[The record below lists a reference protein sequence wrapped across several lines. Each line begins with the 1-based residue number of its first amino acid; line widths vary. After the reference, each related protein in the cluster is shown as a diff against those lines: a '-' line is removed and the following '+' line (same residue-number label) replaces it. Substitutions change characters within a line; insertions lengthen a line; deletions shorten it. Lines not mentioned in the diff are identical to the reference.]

1 MVCAPGFSDTFTNSN
16 IYSDTNCYI
25 YANAYGNFYSD
36 TDSYFTREL
45 VSYSDSNAMV
55 DRSIAYTDSNPDPDS
70 S

>member
-1 MVCAPGFSDTFTNSN
+1 MVSAPGFSDTFTNSN
-16 IYSDTNCYI
+16 I
-25 YANAYGNFYSD
+25 YSD